1 MTDTTARQLAQQ
13 AYDLHYAVAC
23 AADPEIS
30 NYQSAYYLATD
41 RAVDA
46 FIASAYPE
54 ACGEGGLSVLM
65 ATRELLVDT
74 GESVAWCVARVVS
87 DQAEQDRQHAEAAA
101 EEAAYWAARRCQA
114 ARAESSDGQCSQ
126 TTSEGWPLCEEHC
139 AHPRSS
145 LRTAAVNSMIDVC
158 GCGARF
164 VAGVPLVR
172 VGRS

>member
-30 NYQSAYYLATD
+30 NYQSAYYMATD

-74 GESVAWCVARVVS
+74 GESVAWCVARAVS
-87 DQAEQDRQHAEAAA
+87 DQAEQDRQHAEAQA
-101 EEAAYWAARRCQA
+101 EEEAYRAAHRCQA
-114 ARAESSDGQCSQ
+114 APLGGDDRCSVE
-126 TTSEGWPLCEEHC
+126 TTGEWPLCEGHC

-145 LRTAAVNSMIDVC
+145 LRTAAANSMVDVC

-164 VAGVPLVR
+164 VAGVRLVR